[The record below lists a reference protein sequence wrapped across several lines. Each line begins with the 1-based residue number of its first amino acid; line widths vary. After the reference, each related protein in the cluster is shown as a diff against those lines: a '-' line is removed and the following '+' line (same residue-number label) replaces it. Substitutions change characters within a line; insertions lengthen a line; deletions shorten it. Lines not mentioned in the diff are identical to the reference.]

1 MMDLPPT
8 SKPSNPTTISGISRS
23 RLRPFHLL
31 LFISWILIA
40 GYFLASGW
48 SYYSLPLQDRPF
60 NESYDTY
67 KPGGSVGLDLGILG
81 TLCMVIGVLT
91 YSVRKRVHRFNRA
104 GKLRDWLSFHIF
116 LCTLG
121 PFLVLLHTSFK
132 VNGLVAISF
141 VSMVVVVISGIT
153 GRYLYVH
160 VPRTLNGQRRNLKAL
175 HQERIQLLDKML
187 NDAGISQEAL
197 NTLFPP
203 DNIPEIKGVG
213 PAIKASLLYQFDKRR
228 GKKWILEQA
237 RNHNIPQDIEKT
249 FVRMMRTQFRIE
261 SQIAMLTP
269 FQKLFSRWIAI
280 HVPLTII
287 MGIIVLLHI
296 GVAFAFGYILEF

>member
-1 MMDLPPT
+1 MDSHPT
-8 SKPSNPTTISGISRS
+8 SKPSPPPATSRNS
-23 RLRPFHLL
+23 KSKLRPFHFI
-31 LFISWILIA
+31 LFTTWILIA

-48 SYYSLPLQDRPF
+48 DYYSLPLQDRPF

-67 KPGGSVGLDLGILG
+67 KPGGSVGLDLGIWG

-91 YSVRKRVHRFNRA
+91 YSVRKRVHRFNKV

-141 VSMVVVVISGIT
+141 VSMVVVVISGLT

-160 VPRTLNGQRRNLKAL
+160 VPRTLNGQRRNLKTL
-175 HQERIQLLDKML
+175 QQERAQLLDKMHQ
-187 NDAGISQEAL
+187 DAGVSKDAL

-203 DNIPEIKGVG
+203 DSIPKISGIG
-213 PAIKASLLYQFDKRR
+213 PAIKASLSYQFDKRKS
-228 GKKWILEQA
+228 KKWILEQA
-237 RNHNIPQDIEKT
+237 RNYDIPQNFQQT
-249 FVRMMRTQFRIE
+249 FVQMMRDQFRME
-261 SQIAMLTP
+261 RQIALLTP
-269 FQKLFSRWIAI
+269 FQKLFSRWITI

-287 MGIIVLLHI
+287 MGLIVLLHI